1 MSLSVLYVHNRY
13 QERGGEDSVFE
24 AESALL
30 ESRGHRVARLEFDNK
45 DLAQTQGPATKLR
58 LAAQAV
64 WSRSAIKRL
73 QAVLD
78 EFQPDVVHFHNTLP
92 QVSPAAYR
100 VARRSG
106 AAVLQTLHNFRLVC
120 PSGLMYRDGMPCES
134 CIRQPVAFSGI
145 VHGCYRG
152 SRSQTATV
160 AAMLSVHRALGTWKR
175 DVDLYLSCS
184 AFAKEKVSAGGYPAD
199 KIMVKPN
206 FVYPDPGQGE
216 HRGDYI
222 LYASRVT
229 ETKGIR
235 TLLQAYADNPT
246 GLPPLRVVHGGD
258 LLPLVEEAAAKDPR
272 ITAMGQIHRDQVLE
286 MMSEARALVFPSIW
300 YENFPMAIT
309 EAFAI
314 GLPVIGSR
322 IGALPELIQD
332 GVNGLLFE
340 PGSADD
346 LAEQLRLVASDDER
360 MAGMGQAA
368 RDTYVTRY
376 SVDIAYELLL
386 TAYLRASRKPVSSLK
401 QTLEAH
407 VS

>member
-1 MSLSVLYVHNRY
+1 VSLSVLYVHNRY

-24 AESALL
+24 AESALF

-45 DLAQTQGPATKLR
+45 NLPENPSMAGKLK
-58 LAAQAV
+58 LAADTI
-64 WSRSAIKRL
+64 WSRSARKRL
-73 QAVLD
+73 QSVID
-78 EFQPDVVHFHNTLP
+78 DFQPDIVHFHNTLP

-100 VARRSG
+100 IARSRG

-120 PSGLMYRDGMPCES
+120 PSGLMYRDGKPCES
-134 CIRQPVAFSGI
+134 CVGQSFAVSGI

-152 SRSQTATV
+152 SRSQTASV
-160 AAMLSVHRALGTWKR
+160 AAMLSVHRALGTWHR

-184 AFAKEKVSAGGYPAD
+184 AFAKEKVTAGGYPAD

-206 FVYPDPGQGE
+206 FVYPDLAQGD
-216 HRGDYI
+216 HTGDYV

-229 ETKGIR
+229 ETKGIE
-235 TLLQAYADNPT
+235 TLLRAYAENPE

-258 LLPLVEEAAAKDPR
+258 MLPLVEASAARDPR
-272 ITAMGQIHRDQVLE
+272 ISSFGQISRDEVLV
-286 MMSEARALVFPSIW
+286 MMREARALVFPSIW

-309 EAFAI
+309 EAFAV

-340 PGSADD
+340 PRNAGD
-346 LAEQLRLVASDDER
+346 LAEKLRRIAADDALAAE
-360 MAGMGQAA
+360 MGQAA
-368 RDTYVTRY
+368 RDTYVSRY

-386 TAYLRASRKPVSSLK
+386 TAYLRAARRPLSNLK
-401 QTLEAH
+401 QTPEAH
-407 VS
+407 VI

>member
-24 AESALL
+24 AESALF
-30 ESRGHRVARLEFDNK
+30 ESRGHRVARLEFDNS
-45 DLAQTQGPATKLR
+45 DLPASPSGLTKLR
-58 LAAQAV
+58 LAADAV
-64 WSRSAIKRL
+64 WSRSAQKRL
-73 QAVLD
+73 KAVID
-78 EFQPDVVHFHNTLP
+78 EFQPDIVHFHNTLP

-100 VARRSG
+100 VARSGG

-134 CIRQPVAFSGI
+134 CVGQAFAYSGVA
-145 VHGCYRG
+145 HGCYRG

-160 AAMLSVHRALGTWKR
+160 ATMLSVHRALGTWKN

-184 AFAKEKVSAGGYPAD
+184 AFAKEKVAAGGYPAD

-216 HRGDYI
+216 HTGDYV

-229 ETKGIR
+229 ETKGIE
-235 TLLQAYADNPT
+235 TLLRAYAENPD

-258 LLPLVEEAAAKDPR
+258 LLHLVEEAAAKDPR
-272 ITAMGQIHRDQVLE
+272 ISSLGQITRDEVLE
-286 MMSEARALVFPSIW
+286 MMGEARALVFPSIW

-309 EAFAI
+309 EAFAV

-322 IGALPELIQD
+322 IGALPELIQE
-332 GVNGLLFE
+332 GINGLLFE
-340 PGSADD
+340 PRNAGD
-346 LAEQLRLVASDDER
+346 LAAQLREVASNSAR
-360 MAGMGQAA
+360 MTEMGQAA

-386 TAYLRASRKPVSSLK
+386 TAYLRAARLPVASLK
-401 QTLEAH
+401 QTPEAH
-407 VS
+407 VI